1 MMKLTDLIQN
11 SAYTV
16 YPETAA
22 LHALSVS
29 DIAYNSKKAGP
40 DILFVCRVGAAA
52 DGHDFAADA
61 YARGSRIFVCEKKL
75 PLPPDTVQLIT
86 ENTRRA
92 LASLSAELF
101 RHPERKL
108 RVIGVTGTKG
118 KSTICEMARHILTEN
133 GIRAASVGTVG
144 VRIGD
149 TLTPTGNTTPES
161 YELYRIF
168 SDMVERGIE
177 YAVIEVSSQGIKLDR
192 IFGIPF
198 FAAVMTNLSEDHI
211 GLHEHPDFDDYKRCK
226 MALFHRCEVGIFNAD
241 DTYFEEFTEQAPC
254 RKITYSITPESGA
267 SDFTAHSV
275 APILTPDGGFGVS
288 YTVRHAG
295 ERADAVLPFPGAFSV
310 YNALA
315 AIAIG
320 ALAGI
325 PLQSSAMA
333 LRDVAVNGRFEIVK
347 TPLPAVTFVIDYAH
361 NGESL
366 AAALTALRAYR
377 PRRLVCLFGS
387 VGGRTEIRRRELGIA
402 AAEYADFSILTSDNP
417 DAEAPRDIIRDI
429 ERHMTG
435 ASYIVIPDRREAIE
449 YAVGNAKA
457 GDVVLLAGKGH
468 EAYQLINGKKYPFSE
483 RDILLEA
490 AARLKGSVG
499 VP

>member
-1 MMKLTDLIQN
+1 
-11 SAYTV
+11 
-16 YPETAA
+16 
-22 LHALSVS
+22 
-29 DIAYNSKKAGP
+29 
-40 DILFVCRVGAAA
+40 
-52 DGHDFAADA
+52 
-61 YARGSRIFVCEKKL
+61 
-75 PLPPDTVQLIT
+75 
-86 ENTRRA
+86 
-92 LASLSAELF
+92 
-101 RHPERKL
+101 
-108 RVIGVTGTKG
+108 
-118 KSTICEMARHILTEN
+118 
-133 GIRAASVGTVG
+133 
-144 VRIGD
+144 
-149 TLTPTGNTTPES
+149 
-161 YELYRIF
+161 
-168 SDMVERGIE
+168 
-177 YAVIEVSSQGIKLDR
+177 
-192 IFGIPF
+192 
-198 FAAVMTNLSEDHI
+198 
-211 GLHEHPDFDDYKRCK
+211 
-226 MALFHRCEVGIFNAD
+226 
-241 DTYFEEFTEQAPC
+241 
-254 RKITYSITPESGA
+254 
-267 SDFTAHSV
+267 
-275 APILTPDGGFGVS
+275 
-288 YTVRHAG
+288 
-295 ERADAVLPFPGAFSV
+295 
-310 YNALA
+310 
-315 AIAIG
+315 
-320 ALAGI
+320 
-325 PLQSSAMA
+325 MA

-347 TPLPAVTFVIDYAH
+347 TPLPAVPFVIDYAH

>member
-1 MMKLTDLIQN
+1 
-11 SAYTV
+11 
-16 YPETAA
+16 
-22 LHALSVS
+22 
-29 DIAYNSKKAGP
+29 
-40 DILFVCRVGAAA
+40 
-52 DGHDFAADA
+52 
-61 YARGSRIFVCEKKL
+61 
-75 PLPPDTVQLIT
+75 
-86 ENTRRA
+86 
-92 LASLSAELF
+92 
-101 RHPERKL
+101 
-108 RVIGVTGTKG
+108 
-118 KSTICEMARHILTEN
+118 MARHILTKN

-267 SDFTAHSV
+267 ADFTAHSV

-295 ERADAVLPFPGAFSV
+295 KRADAVLPFPGAFSV

-325 PLQSSAMA
+325 PLQNS
-333 LRDVAVNGRFEIVK
+333 
-347 TPLPAVTFVIDYAH
+347 
-361 NGESL
+361 
-366 AAALTALRAYR
+366 
-377 PRRLVCLFGS
+377 
-387 VGGRTEIRRRELGIA
+387 
-402 AAEYADFSILTSDNP
+402 
-417 DAEAPRDIIRDI
+417 
-429 ERHMTG
+429 
-435 ASYIVIPDRREAIE
+435 
-449 YAVGNAKA
+449 
-457 GDVVLLAGKGH
+457 
-468 EAYQLINGKKYPFSE
+468 
-483 RDILLEA
+483 
-490 AARLKGSVG
+490 AARCATL
-499 VP
+499 P